1 MSASPSRTLVFNS
14 KCCRQREYHAART
27 DSIIF
32 THRML
37 RLCAEQVN
45 LEKILPPAFN
55 GSVSVYDV
63 WADSVLQQ
71 DVKGSFQTDSFGGHD
86 SRLYIISPNRP
97 AHTRG
102 SVDDHHAL
110 AGSGVAI
117 SCEERC
123 AGGLETNG
131 ENGGHNQPVF
141 MHCCVGLNST
151 GQTPSCVMGCLLG
164 KHTTKLEECRANCDR
179 AHGQCSWSSP
189 ATGGAT
195 LNLCASCASGVA
207 GDCKSRFASGMW
219 NNFNASSC
227 GKTFNR
233 GACNITDST
242 CSVQTVEDWAPVRGC
257 EIGDCYQ
264 GCAWQLGCGM

>member
-1 MSASPSRTLVFNS
+1 VLSPG
-14 KCCRQREYHAART
+14 
-27 DSIIF
+27 
-32 THRML
+32 
-37 RLCAEQVN
+37 QVN
-45 LEKILPPAFN
+45 LEKVLPPEFN
-55 GSVSVYDV
+55 SSTVSVYDV
-63 WADSVLQQ
+63 WAGSIVHQ
-71 DVKGSFQTDSFGGHD
+71 DVKGSFKTDSFGGHD
-86 SRLYIISPNRP
+86 SRFYIISPNRP
-97 AHTRG
+97 AHTRS
-102 SVDDHHAL
+102 SVNDYSTIADSA
-110 AGSGVAI
+110 VVI

-131 ENGGHNQPVF
+131 EHGSRHQPAF

-151 GQTPSCVMGCLLG
+151 GQTPSCAMGCLLG
-164 KHTTKLEECRANCDR
+164 KHTTTLTECRANCDQ

-195 LNLCASCASGVA
+195 FNLCASCASGVG

-227 GKTFNR
+227 GKSFNR
-233 GACNITDST
+233 GACNITGST

-264 GCAWQLGCGM
+264 GCAWQLGCGV